1 MSATPKDSKTI
12 YIQVCITLIKY
23 SACMV
28 IINEQK
34 VKIVGGVFSA
44 QLGMASCYKWD
55 ICCVL
60 HASLQPNEMA
70 GKNDGCKF
78 SALINQAGI

>member
-1 MSATPKDSKTI
+1 MSATPKDSIKTI

-23 SACMV
+23 SATCMV

-70 GKNDGCKF
+70 GKNDRCKRFFLF
-78 SALINQAGI
+78 SQH

>member
-1 MSATPKDSKTI
+1 MHCD
-12 YIQVCITLIKY
+12 
-23 SACMV
+23 
-28 IINEQK
+28 NEQK

-70 GKNDGCKF
+70 GKNDRCNFFSVF
-78 SALINQAGI
+78 SALVNHAGRDLTKWTN